1 LDTDFLPRPR
11 GLRQF
16 RSNDFRRAGE
26 NNRATKSESL
36 QNPEQPFKQVD
47 TAQFGQGVG
56 RIRDQDW
63 QGIVHPLRLTIPLR
77 SANFGDSLAARRLV
91 LAINDPKV
99 ILADEPTG
107 NLDTANSERAFELLQ
122 NLVHERG
129 KALLLATHNPAI
141 AEACDWIH
149 EMKDGRIIDS
159 QYQTTRS

>member
-1 LDTDFLPRPR
+1 MILLQEQRSPDRLSCTSHKLDTDFLPRPR

-16 RSNDFRRAGE
+16 SSNDFRRAGE

-77 SANFGDSLAARRLV
+77 SANFGDSLGARRLV
-91 LAINDPKV
+91 LAVD
-99 ILADEPTG
+99 D
-107 NLDTANSERAFELLQ
+107 
-122 NLVHERG
+122 
-129 KALLLATHNPAI
+129 PAI
-141 AEACDWIH
+141 FHLVNPVTCFSNC
-149 EMKDGRIIDS
+149 RIVGG
-159 QYQTTRS
+159 QEQRLAAVMHKVL